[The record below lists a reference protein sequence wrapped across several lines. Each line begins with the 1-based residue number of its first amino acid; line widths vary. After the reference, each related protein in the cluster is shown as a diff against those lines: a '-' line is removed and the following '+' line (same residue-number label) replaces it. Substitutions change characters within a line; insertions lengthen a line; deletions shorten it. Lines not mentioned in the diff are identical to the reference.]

1 MNMEQLAEGELT
13 VETEA
18 LRENLP
24 QCYFIHHKSHM
35 TGDRTWAAEVG
46 SWKLTS

>member
-1 MNMEQLAEGELT
+1 MAECELT

-24 QCYFIHHKSHM
+24 QCYFIHHNSHM
-35 TGDRTWAAEVG
+35 TWAAVVG
-46 SWKLTS
+46 NSKLTT